1 MFSRLRALASE
12 SLLVTEGLQVLDLHR
27 MATSGCM
34 CLNLER
40 CNPIKAKVSVF
51 MKGTIRY
58 HMVQPQNTVSILD
71 ISLCVIHCSPSASG
85 AKLQSSVERPCP
97 GENVTFTCTIS
108 SLAHQWSVPSL
119 GIIQSILPR
128 DQGRAISNTPFQFN
142 VTEVMTGSNIISTA
156 TVTATSDL
164 NGTIVV
170 CQDGVGMLPDQSS
183 TITIIGEH
191 VACTA
196 V

>member
-12 SLLVTEGLQVLDLHR
+12 SLLVTGGLVKVLDLHR

-40 CNPIKAKVSVF
+40 CNSIKAEISVVL
-51 MKGTIRY
+51 KGTIRY

-71 ISLCVIHCSPSASG
+71 ISLCVHCSPSASG

-97 GENVTFTCTIS
+97 GESVTFICTIS
-108 SLAHQWSVPSL
+108 SLAHQWNIPSL
-119 GIIQSILPR
+119 NITRSLLPGSW
-128 DQGRAISNTPFQFN
+128 GRVITNHPPFHFN
-142 VTEVMTGSNIISTA
+142 VTEVMTGSITSTA
-156 TVTATSDL
+156 TVTATVDL
-164 NGTIVV
+164 NGTVVV
-170 CQDGVGMLPDQSS
+170 CRDGIGKLPDQSS